1 MSVVTLTV
9 AEAVATVTLS
19 RPEKL
24 NALNLAM
31 WHGLI
36 RSFADLAG
44 HTSVRAV
51 VLRGAGGHFAAGA
64 DLAEFETARWTT
76 DQAVK
81 YGEVMITALLAI
93 RDCPLPTIAAIDG
106 NCIGGGLEIAA
117 MCDLRLAA
125 ADARFGVPIQKIG
138 VTMPYP
144 ELKELTALLGRATML
159 ELLLEGGI
167 HGADWAY
174 AKGLVT
180 RICDAAQMEG
190 ELSELLKRICAGSPL
205 SHRNHKVMT
214 RRCQEAGSLTPA
226 EIRAGYAACEA
237 GDYREGIAAFLAKRR
252 PVFSGS

>member
-1 MSVVTLTV
+1 
-9 AEAVATVTLS
+9 
-19 RPEKL
+19 
-24 NALNLAM
+24 
-31 WHGLI
+31 
-36 RSFADLAG
+36 
-44 HTSVRAV
+44 
-51 VLRGAGGHFAAGA
+51 
-64 DLAEFETARWTT
+64 
-76 DQAVK
+76 VK

-237 GDYREGIAAFLAKRR
+237 ELSELLKRICAGSPLSHRNHKVMTRRCQEAGSLTPAEIRAGYAACEA
-252 PVFSGS
+252 